1 MSGGIFG
8 WSEEQLAYRDAVR
21 RFVDT
26 HLVPLRNEIE
36 LGGTPPYDLMRSF
49 YKAFDLDNAALE
61 RFERSL
67 DGRPSDDD
75 LSRSAAETLIPM
87 IEFSRHSPGL
97 VTAMGVSTSLA
108 AGAILSAGT
117 REQKERWASDLL
129 TLQKIG
135 SWAIT
140 EPEAGSDAFGSM
152 RATARPDGRG
162 GWILNGSKTFITNAP
177 FADTIVFICKLD
189 DGRPPREREVMT
201 FVLDRGM
208 PGLELSPPLRKM
220 GMHSSPTG
228 EVIAADVRVGE
239 DRLLCANRRAT
250 GAAAVTSTSR
260 REAKSAFSKE
270 RASVTAMALGIID
283 RCLELSLN
291 YAQVRTQFGR
301 PLGDFQLIQLK
312 LAQME
317 VARMNVENLVLRYI
331 AGADAGIRM
340 PLAEA
345 SAMKLYAAQSA
356 THVALEAVQVF
367 GGNGYMAEYQV
378 EQLCRDAK
386 VLQIYGGADEIQVTH
401 IARGLLLG
409 ARDARR
415 RGGSA

>member
-1 MSGGIFG
+1 MSDSLVG

-26 HLVPLRNEIE
+26 NLVPVRNDIE
-36 LGGTPPYDLMRSF
+36 LGDTPPYDLMRSF
-49 YKAFDLDNAALE
+49 YKAFDLDSLALE

-67 DGRPSDDD
+67 DGRPRDDD
-75 LSRSAAETLIPM
+75 PSRSAAEILIPM

-108 AGAILSAGT
+108 SGAILSAGT
-117 REQKERWASDLL
+117 REQKERWACDLL

-140 EPEAGSDAFGSM
+140 EPDAGSDAFGSM
-152 RATARPDGRG
+152 RSTARPDGHG

-189 DGRPPREREVMT
+189 DGRPPRDREVMT

-208 PGLELSPPLRKM
+208 PGLEQSPPLRKM

-250 GAAAVTSTSR
+250 GAVTSTSR
-260 REAKSAFSKE
+260 REAKSAFAKE

-283 RCLELSLN
+283 RCLELSVN
-291 YAQVRTQFGR
+291 YAKARTQFGR

-317 VARMNVENLVLRYI
+317 VARMNVENLVLRYV
-331 AGADAGIRM
+331 ANADAGIRM

-345 SAMKLYAAQSA
+345 SAMKLYAAESA

-401 IARGLLLG
+401 IARGLLHG
-409 ARDARR
+409 AGAHP
-415 RGGSA
+415 

>member
-1 MSGGIFG
+1 VNILACAMSGSIFG

-26 HLVPLRNEIE
+26 NLVPLRNEVE
-36 LGGTPPYDLMRSF
+36 LGDTPPYDLMRSF
-49 YKAFDLDNAALE
+49 YKAFDLDSAAME

-75 LSRSAAETLIPM
+75 STRSAAETLIPM

-108 AGAILSAGT
+108 SGAILSAGT

-135 SWAIT
+135 SWAVT
-140 EPEAGSDAFGSM
+140 EPDAGSDAFGSM
-152 RATARPDGRG
+152 RATARPDGNG

-208 PGLELSPPLRKM
+208 PGLEQSAPLRKM

-228 EVIAADVRVGE
+228 EVTANDVRAGW
-239 DRLLCANRRAT
+239 DRLLCADRRA
-250 GAAAVTSTSR
+250 GAVTSTSR

-283 RCLELSLN
+283 RCLELSVN
-291 YAQVRTQFGR
+291 YAKVRTQFGR

-331 AGADAGIRM
+331 ASADAGIKM

-367 GGNGYMAEYQV
+367 GGNGYMAEHQV

-386 VLQIYGGADEIQVTH
+386 VLQIYGGSDEIQVTH
-401 IARGLLLG
+401 IARGLLLQ
-409 ARDARR
+409 ARP
-415 RGGSA
+415 